1 MVQEA
6 CLTKRARHA
15 QPASDQA
22 FFQLQL
28 SAFAFLSSCGFQGS
42 SANACHVFAECIQ
55 RYITLLGR
63 TATGMAMGAG
73 RHTAN
78 IWDVIMSLEEIMGQG
93 TLDELME
100 WADDEGIWRRT
111 TTDFWSPT
119 LRKEQAKLAR
129 LANHELCSQRT
140 SFYYEEIQD
149 EALHVELTIRE
160 ALDQC
165 LEDDLVWGTSA
176 YVTGTKRPYIE
187 ERLQGD

>member
-100 WADDEGIWRRT
+100 WARSRI
-111 TTDFWSPT
+111 
-119 LRKEQAKLAR
+119 
-129 LANHELCSQRT
+129 H
-140 SFYYEEIQD
+140 I
-149 EALHVELTIRE
+149 
-160 ALDQC
+160 
-165 LEDDLVWGTSA
+165 
-176 YVTGTKRPYIE
+176 
-187 ERLQGD
+187 